1 MQLSINPIIKFAMR
15 KSLLWIS
22 LTAVMVMAGSIGLS
36 IDNQNDKLS
45 DTQLANI
52 EALADG
58 EISVV
63 GCKPMKGATCYV
75 FDGNGQLVD
84 KQKNQYPGN

>member
-1 MQLSINPIIKFAMR
+1 MKKIFFRAAIA
-15 KSLLWIS
+15 
-22 LTAVMVMAGSIGLS
+22 AVVGVAGYFGYNSKAPS
-36 IDNQNDKLS
+36 HEFT
-45 DTQLANI
+45 DTEMENI

-75 FDGNGQLVD
+75 FDASGQLVD
-84 KQKNQYPGN
+84 RQKNQYPGQWEN